1 MPVGWRS
8 ILTML
13 LIGAVAFLVTAAV
26 ALFIPWL
33 PEQAS
38 KEREGIDLTFWLAT
52 WICIAIFAVVA
63 AVIGYAFLRFR
74 AGPDDDSDGP
84 PIHGH
89 TGLEI
94 AWTAV
99 PFVLVVA
106 LGIVSAVV
114 LTQNDKARGSN
125 PNAVSV
131 TAQQFAWWF
140 EHPNGVGSGTLRV
153 PVDRSTVLTLHAR
166 DVIHS
171 FWVPEFGQKRD
182 AVPGIETRLV
192 ITPTRTGTFDVICTE
207 LCGLGHSL
215 MRTKVIVMA
224 QREYDRWLREG
235 EREAAQPADGAAVF
249 QEAGCGACH
258 AFAPTGS
265 TAQIGPPLDGLPDDA
280 DFVRQSIVDPNAEIT
295 QGYQAGVM
303 PQTFGD
309 SLSDQQLDALVQYLL
324 GESS

>member
-1 MPVGWRS
+1 
-8 ILTML
+8 ML
-13 LIGAVAFLVTAAV
+13 LIGAVAFLATAAV

-52 WICIAIFAVVA
+52 WICIAIFAIVA
-63 AVIGYAFLRFR
+63 AVIGYSFLKFR
-74 AGPDDDSDGP
+74 VRPEDDTDGP

-106 LGIVSAVV
+106 LGITSAVV

-125 PNAVSV
+125 PNDISV
-131 TAQQFAWWF
+131 TAQQFAWTF
-140 EHPNGVGSGTLRV
+140 EYPNGAKSGTLRI
-153 PVDRSTVLTLHAR
+153 PLGRSTVLRLHAR

-192 ITPTRTGTFDVICTE
+192 ITPTKTGTFPVICTE
-207 LCGLGHSL
+207 LCGLGHAL
-215 MRTKVIVMA
+215 MRSYVIVMPQA
-224 QREYDRWLREG
+224 GYQRWL
-235 EREAAQPADGAAVF
+235 
-249 QEAGCGACH
+249 
-258 AFAPTGS
+258 S
-265 TAQIGPPLDGLPDDA
+265 
-280 DFVRQSIVDPNAEIT
+280 
-295 QGYQAGVM
+295 QG
-303 PQTFGD
+303 
-309 SLSDQQLDALVQYLL
+309 QQ
-324 GESS
+324 